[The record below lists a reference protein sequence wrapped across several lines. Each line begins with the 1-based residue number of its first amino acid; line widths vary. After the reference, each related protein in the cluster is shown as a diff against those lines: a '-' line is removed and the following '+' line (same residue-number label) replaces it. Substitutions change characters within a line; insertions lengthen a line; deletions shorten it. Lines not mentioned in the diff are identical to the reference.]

1 MEFDNNRLFSLN
13 NNLTSKEEDKGS
25 SKEKE
30 KRLSRHKEVLDSVLE
45 VLEDEEQVENIMKS
59 YKKEDESIEEYRVNG
74 LTC

>member
-45 VLEDEEQVENIMKS
+45 VLEDEEQVDNIMKS
-59 YKKEDESIEEYRVNG
+59 YKKEDESIEE
-74 LTC
+74 

>member
-25 SKEKE
+25 SEEKE
-30 KRLSRHKEVLDSVLE
+30 KRLSRHKEVLDSVFE
-45 VLEDEEQVENIMKS
+45 VLEDEEQVDNIMKS